1 MKQDTYIVNTQQNG
15 WSQKIT
21 DSINSVEDIGLNWDV
36 QKTPMVA
43 LLEGK
48 YPLPINSHVSIN
60 RSDSNES
67 IGVVG
72 SGYEPI
78 QNSRIWEAMHQSLEG
93 TNHEV
98 CGGGYTHNGGR
109 VFVQTKVKDEDFTVN
124 GDAFDNYVTFY
135 SSHDGSSAFELF
147 DTSVRMICQNTFRL
161 AKQNGGRA
169 FKLRVRH
176 TRNASVRFENVMQH
190 LTSIFDNRR
199 TAYKKL
205 NQTAETG
212 MTYNDMIAWATS
224 FFHKSNK
231 LSTVS
236 SNKAHEARRL
246 AIGGIGNEGKTAYD
260 MFNGVTELLTHGDRN
275 TSKDRSAIWRSSELG
290 AGAVQKASALDHL
303 SIDDARRDHIR
314 RGRELINTGE
324 TLLSA

>member
-15 WSQKIT
+15 WSNKIT
-21 DSINSVEDIGLNWDV
+21 DSINSVEDIGLNWEV

-48 YPLPINSHVSIN
+48 YPLPIDTHVSIN
-60 RSDSNES
+60 RSDTNKS

-78 QNSRIWEAMHQSLEG
+78 QNTRIWDALHQSLDG
-93 TNHEV
+93 TKHEV
-98 CGGGYTHNGGR
+98 VGGGYTHDGGR
-109 VFVQTKVKDEDFTVN
+109 VFVQTEVKDADFTVN
-124 GDAFDNYVTFY
+124 GDKFDNYVTFY
-135 SSHDGSSAFELF
+135 SSHDGSSAFEMF

-161 AKQNGGRA
+161 AKQQGGKA
-169 FKLRVRH
+169 FKLKVRH
-176 TRNASVRFENVMQH
+176 TRNADIRFENVMQH
-190 LTSIFDNRR
+190 LESMFNNRR
-199 TAYKKL
+199 VAYEKL
-205 NQTAETG
+205 NQTAESG
-212 MTYNDMIAWATS
+212 MAYPEMIAWATS
-224 FFHKSNK
+224 FFNKSNK

-246 AIGGIGNEGKTAYD
+246 AISGTGNNGQTAYD
-260 MFNGVTELLTHGDRN
+260 MFNGVTELLTHGDRH

-290 AGAVQKASALDHL
+290 AGAIQKADALDAL
-303 SIDDARRDHIR
+303 SAEGSRRLHIT

-324 TLLSA
+324 TLMSA

>member
-15 WSQKIT
+15 WSNKIT

-48 YPLPINSHVSIN
+48 YPLPIESHVSIN

-72 SGYEPI
+72 AGYEPI
-78 QNSRIWEAMHQSLEG
+78 QNTRIWEALHQSLEG

-98 CGGGYTHNGGR
+98 AGGGYTHNGGR

-161 AKQNGGRA
+161 AKANGGRA
-169 FKLRVRH
+169 FKLKVRH
-176 TRNASVRFENVMQH
+176 TRNADVRFENVMQH
-190 LTSIFDNRR
+190 LESIFANRR
-199 TAYKKL
+199 TAYEKL
-205 NQTAETG
+205 NKTTESG
-212 MTYNDMIAWATS
+212 MGYSEMIAWATS
-224 FFHKSNK
+224 FFNKSNR

-246 AIGGIGNEGKTAYD
+246 ALGGVGNSGQTAYD
-260 MFNGVTELLTHGDRN
+260 MFNGVTELLTHGDRH
-275 TSKDRSAIWRSSELG
+275 TSKDRSAVWRSSELG
-290 AGAVQKASALDHL
+290 AGAIQKADALDHL
-303 SIDDARRDHIR
+303 SIDNARQDHIT
-314 RGRELINTGE
+314 RGRELIYTGE

>member
-15 WSQKIT
+15 WSNKIT

-48 YPLPINSHVSIN
+48 YPLPIESHVSIN

-72 SGYEPI
+72 AGYEPI
-78 QNSRIWEAMHQSLEG
+78 QNTRIWEALHQSLEG

-98 CGGGYTHNGGR
+98 AGGGYTHNGGR

-161 AKQNGGRA
+161 AKANGGRA
-169 FKLRVRH
+169 FKLKVRH
-176 TRNASVRFENVMQH
+176 TRNADVRFENVMQH
-190 LTSIFDNRR
+190 LESIFANRR
-199 TAYKKL
+199 TAYEKL
-205 NQTAETG
+205 NKTTESG
-212 MTYNDMIAWATS
+212 MGYSEMIAWATS
-224 FFHKSNK
+224 FFNKSNR

-246 AIGGIGNEGKTAYD
+246 AIEGTGNSGQTAYD
-260 MFNGVTELLTHGDRN
+260 MFNGVTELLTHGDRH
-275 TSKDRSAIWRSSELG
+275 TSKDRSAVWRSSELG
-290 AGAVQKASALDHL
+290 AGAIQKADALDHL
-303 SIDDARRDHIR
+303 SIDNARQDHIT
-314 RGRELINTGE
+314 RGRELIYTGE

>member
-1 MKQDTYIVNTQQNG
+1 MKNDTYIVNTDHNG
-15 WSQKIT
+15 WSNKIA
-21 DSINSVEDIGLNWDV
+21 DSINSVEDIGLNWNV

-48 YPLPINSHVSIN
+48 YPLPIESHVSVN

-72 SGYEPI
+72 AGYEPI
-78 QNSRIWEAMHQSLEG
+78 QNSRIWEALHQSLDG
-93 TNHEV
+93 VKHEV

-109 VFVQTKVKDEDFTVN
+109 VFVQTKVSDEDFTVN
-124 GDAFDNYVTFY
+124 GDEFDNYITFY

-147 DTSVRMICQNTFRL
+147 DTSVRMICENTFRV
-161 AKQNGGRA
+161 AKKLGGKA
-169 FKLRVRH
+169 FKLKVRH
-176 TRNASVRFENVMQH
+176 TRNAEIRFDNVMNC
-190 LTSIFDNRR
+190 LENIFDNRR
-199 TAYKKL
+199 IAYEKL
-205 NQTAETG
+205 NMTAETP
-212 MTYNDMIAWATS
+212 MAYPEMIAWATS
-224 FFHKSNK
+224 FFNKSNK

-246 AIGGIGNEGKTAYD
+246 ALGGVGNNGRTSYD

-290 AGAVQKASALDHL
+290 AGAVQKADALDHL
-303 SIDDARRDHIR
+303 SIPNVRLDHIR
-314 RGRELINTGE
+314 RGQELINTGE
-324 TLLSA
+324 TALTV

>member
-15 WSQKIT
+15 WSNKIT

-48 YPLPINSHVSIN
+48 YPLPIESHVSIN

-72 SGYEPI
+72 AGYEPI
-78 QNSRIWEAMHQSLEG
+78 QNTRIWEALHQSLEG

-98 CGGGYTHNGGR
+98 AGGGYTHNGGR

-161 AKQNGGRA
+161 AKANGGRA
-169 FKLRVRH
+169 FKLKVRH
-176 TRNASVRFENVMQH
+176 TRNADVRFENVMQH
-190 LTSIFDNRR
+190 LESIFANRR
-199 TAYKKL
+199 TAYEKL
-205 NQTAETG
+205 NKTTQSG
-212 MTYNDMIAWATS
+212 MGYSEMIAWATS
-224 FFHKSNK
+224 FFNKSNR

-246 AIGGIGNEGKTAYD
+246 ALGGVGNSGQTAYD
-260 MFNGVTELLTHGDRN
+260 MFNGVTELLTHGDRH
-275 TSKDRSAIWRSSELG
+275 TSKDRSAVWRSSELG
-290 AGAVQKASALDHL
+290 AGAIQKADALDHL
-303 SIDDARRDHIR
+303 SIDNARQDHIT
-314 RGRELINTGE
+314 RGRELIYTGE

>member
-15 WSQKIT
+15 WSNKIT

-48 YPLPINSHVSIN
+48 YPLPIESHVSIN

-72 SGYEPI
+72 AGYEPI
-78 QNSRIWEAMHQSLEG
+78 QNTRIWEALHQSLEG

-98 CGGGYTHNGGR
+98 AGGGYTHNGGR

-161 AKQNGGRA
+161 AKANGGRA
-169 FKLRVRH
+169 FKLKVRH
-176 TRNASVRFENVMQH
+176 TRNADVRFENVMQH
-190 LTSIFDNRR
+190 LESIFANRR
-199 TAYKKL
+199 TAYEKL
-205 NQTAETG
+205 NKTTESG
-212 MTYNDMIAWATS
+212 MGYSEMIAWATS
-224 FFHKSNK
+224 FFNKSNR

-246 AIGGIGNEGKTAYD
+246 AIEGTGNSGQTAYD
-260 MFNGVTELLTHGDRN
+260 MFNGVTELLTHGDRH
-275 TSKDRSAIWRSSELG
+275 TSKDRSAVWRSSELG
-290 AGAVQKASALDHL
+290 AGAIQKADALDHL
-303 SIDDARRDHIR
+303 SIDNARQDHVT
-314 RGRELINTGE
+314 RGRELIYTGE

>member
-1 MKQDTYIVNTQQNG
+1 MKQDTYIVNTQQNV
-15 WSQKIT
+15 WSNKIT

-48 YPLPINSHVSIN
+48 YPLPIESHVSIN

-78 QNSRIWEAMHQSLEG
+78 QNSKIWEAMHRSLEG

-161 AKQNGGRA
+161 AKKNGGKA
-169 FKLRVRH
+169 FKLKVRH
-176 TRNASVRFENVMQH
+176 TKNASVRFENVMQH
-190 LTSIFDNRR
+190 LEEIFDNRR
-199 TAYKKL
+199 IAYQKL
-205 NQTAETG
+205 NQLTGETLS
-212 MTYNDMIAWATS
+212 YQDMIAWATS
-224 FFHKSNK
+224 FYNKTNK

-236 SNKAHEARRL
+236 SNKAHETRRL
-246 AIGGIGNEGKTAYD
+246 AHSGIGNNGRTAYD
-260 MFNGVTELLTHGDRN
+260 LFNGVTELLTHGDRN
-275 TSKDRSAIWRSSELG
+275 TSKDSSAIWRSSELG
-290 AGAVQKASALDHL
+290 TAAVQKANALEQL
-303 SIDDARRDHIR
+303 SPSNRIDHIV
-314 RGRELINTGE
+314 RGNELIRLGE
-324 TLLSA
+324 TTLSA

>member
-1 MKQDTYIVNTQQNG
+1 MKQDTYIVNTQQNV
-15 WSQKIT
+15 WSNKIT

-48 YPLPINSHVSIN
+48 YPLPIESHVSIN

-78 QNSRIWEAMHQSLEG
+78 QNSKIWEAMHRSMEG

-161 AKQNGGRA
+161 AKKNGGKA
-169 FKLRVRH
+169 FQ
-176 TRNASVRFENVMQH
+176 A
-190 LTSIFDNRR
+190 
-199 TAYKKL
+199 
-205 NQTAETG
+205 
-212 MTYNDMIAWATS
+212 
-224 FFHKSNK
+224 
-231 LSTVS
+231 
-236 SNKAHEARRL
+236 
-246 AIGGIGNEGKTAYD
+246 
-260 MFNGVTELLTHGDRN
+260 
-275 TSKDRSAIWRSSELG
+275 
-290 AGAVQKASALDHL
+290 
-303 SIDDARRDHIR
+303 
-314 RGRELINTGE
+314 
-324 TLLSA
+324 

>member
-15 WSQKIT
+15 WSNKIT

-48 YPLPINSHVSIN
+48 YPLPIKSHVSIN

-78 QNSRIWEAMHQSLEG
+78 QNTRIWEALHTSLEG

-98 CGGGYTHNGGR
+98 AGGGYTHNGGR
-109 VFVQTKVKDEDFTVN
+109 VFVQTKVKDKDFTIN

-161 AKQNGGRA
+161 AKANGGKA
-169 FKLRVRH
+169 FKLKVRH
-176 TRNASVRFENVMQH
+176 TRNADIRFENVMQH
-190 LTSIFDNRR
+190 LEQIFANRR
-199 TAYKKL
+199 LAYDKMNRL
-205 NQTAETG
+205 VDMPMSYSE
-212 MTYNDMIAWATS
+212 MIAWASS
-224 FFHKSNK
+224 FYNKSNK
-231 LSTVS
+231 MSTVS
-236 SNKAHEARRL
+236 SNKAHESRRL
-246 AIGGIGNEGKTAYD
+246 AVSGVGNSGQTGYD
-260 MFNGVTELLTHGDRN
+260 MFNGVTELLTHGDRY

-290 AGAVQKASALDHL
+290 AGAMQKADALEQL
-303 SIDDARRDHIR
+303 QPENRRAHVIR
-314 RGRELINTGE
+314 GGELISTGE

>member
-1 MKQDTYIVNTQQNG
+1 MKNDTYIVNTQQNG
-15 WSQKIT
+15 WSNKIT
-21 DSINSVEDIGLNWDV
+21 DSINSVDDIGLNWDV

-48 YPLPINSHVSIN
+48 YPLPIESHVSIN

-72 SGYEPI
+72 SSYEPI
-78 QNSRIWEAMHQSLEG
+78 QNSRIWEAMHQSLDG
-93 TNHEV
+93 VNHEIV
-98 CGGGYTHNGGR
+98 GGGYTHNGGR
-109 VFVQTKVKDEDFTVN
+109 VFVQTKVSDEDFTVN
-124 GDAFDNYVTFY
+124 GDKFDNYVTFF

-161 AKQNGGRA
+161 AKQNGGKA

-176 TRNASVRFENVMQH
+176 TRNAAVRFENVMTH
-190 LTSIFDNRR
+190 LESIFDNRR

-205 NQTAETG
+205 DVLATQA
-212 MTYNDMIAWATS
+212 MPYQDMIAWATS
-224 FFHKSNK
+224 FFNKSNK

-236 SNKAHEARRL
+236 SNKAHESRRL
-246 AIGGIGNEGKTAYD
+246 AHGGLGNSGNTAYD

-290 AGAVQKASALDHL
+290 AGAIMKADALEQLHFDNRSGH
-303 SIDDARRDHIR
+303 ID
-314 RGRELINTGE
+314 RGRELIRNGE

>member
-48 YPLPINSHVSIN
+48 YPLPIESHVSIN

-93 TNHEV
+93 TKHEV
-98 CGGGYTHNGGR
+98 VGGGYTHNGGR

-161 AKQNGGRA
+161 AKQNGGKA

-190 LTSIFDNRR
+190 LETIFANRR
-199 TAYKKL
+199 VAYGKMSR
-205 NQTAETG
+205 TAETP
-212 MTYNDMIAWATS
+212 MAYPEMIAWATS
-224 FFHKSNK
+224 FFNKANK

-236 SNKAHEARRL
+236 SNKAHESRRL
-246 AIGGIGNEGKTAYD
+246 AIGGIGNNGRTVYD

-290 AGAVQKASALDHL
+290 AAAVQKADALEQLHDV
-303 SIDDARRDHIR
+303 SNRIAHIN

>member
-1 MKQDTYIVNTQQNG
+1 MKNDTYIVNTDQNG
-15 WSQKIT
+15 WSNKIA
-21 DSINSVEDIGLNWDV
+21 DSINSVEDIGLNWNV

-48 YPLPINSHVSIN
+48 YPLPIESHVSVN

-78 QNSRIWEAMHQSLEG
+78 QNSRIWEALHQSLDG
-93 TNHEV
+93 VKHEV

-109 VFVQTKVKDEDFTVN
+109 VFVQTKVSDEDFTVN
-124 GDAFDNYVTFY
+124 GDEFDNYITFY

-147 DTSVRMICQNTFRL
+147 DTSVRMICENTFRV
-161 AKQNGGRA
+161 AKKLGGKA
-169 FKLRVRH
+169 FKLKVRH
-176 TRNASVRFENVMQH
+176 TRNAEIRFDNVMNC
-190 LTSIFDNRR
+190 LENIFDNRR
-199 TAYKKL
+199 IAYEKL
-205 NQTAETG
+205 NMTAETP
-212 MTYNDMIAWATS
+212 MAYPEMIAWATS
-224 FFHKSNK
+224 FFNKSNK

-246 AIGGIGNEGKTAYD
+246 ALGGVGNNGRTSYD

-290 AGAVQKASALDHL
+290 AGAVQKADALDHL
-303 SIDDARRDHIR
+303 SIPNARLDHIR

-324 TLLSA
+324 TALTV

>member
-1 MKQDTYIVNTQQNG
+1 MKKDTYIVNTQANS
-15 WSQKIT
+15 WSNKIT

-48 YPLPINSHVSIN
+48 YPLPIESHVSIN
-60 RSDSNES
+60 RSDSNET

-93 TNHEV
+93 VNHEIV
-98 CGGGYTHNGGR
+98 GGGYTHNGGR
-109 VFVQTKVKDEDFTVN
+109 VFVQTKVSDEDFTVN

-161 AKQNGGRA
+161 AKQNGGKA

-190 LTSIFDNRR
+190 LESIFDNRR
-199 TAYKKL
+199 VAYEKL
-205 NQTAETG
+205 NKLASEP
-212 MTYNDMIAWATS
+212 MAYPEMIAWATS
-224 FFHKSNK
+224 FFNKTNK

-236 SNKAHEARRL
+236 SNKAHESRRL
-246 AIGGIGNEGKTAYD
+246 AIGGVGNNGRTAYD

-275 TSKDRSAIWRSSELG
+275 TSKDRSAIWRSSEMG
-290 AGAVQKASALDHL
+290 AGALQKADALEQLSPTNRIAHL
-303 SIDDARRDHIR
+303 TRGHELIR
-314 RGRELINTGE
+314 RGE
-324 TLLSA
+324 TVLSA